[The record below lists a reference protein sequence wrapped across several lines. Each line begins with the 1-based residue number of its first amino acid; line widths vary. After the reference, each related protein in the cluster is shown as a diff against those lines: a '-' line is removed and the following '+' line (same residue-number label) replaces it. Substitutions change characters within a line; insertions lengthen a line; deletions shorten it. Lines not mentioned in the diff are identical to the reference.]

1 MSNGYLINNYPDY
14 FKGVCTSVGF
24 VTVLLTMLNNK
35 LPLSK
40 IEEEQWG
47 APLSSKKAFEYIFKY
62 DPYYNVKKQKYPM
75 LYFSNSLTDPRVGF
89 YESLKLIQKL
99 REKKQDD
106 HPIIMRCDV
115 DASHGGQSNRWSA
128 LQKDV
133 IPEFAW
139 ILKLFN
145 KHKS

>member
-1 MSNGYLINNYPDY
+1 
-14 FKGVCTSVGF
+14 
-24 VTVLLTMLNNK
+24 
-35 LPLSK
+35 
-40 IEEEQWG
+40 
-47 APLSSKKAFEYIFKY
+47 
-62 DPYYNVKKQKYPM
+62 M

-99 REKKQDD
+99 REQKQDD
-106 HPIIMRCDV
+106 HPIIMRCHV
-115 DASHGGQSNRWSA
+115 EGSHSGQSNRWSA